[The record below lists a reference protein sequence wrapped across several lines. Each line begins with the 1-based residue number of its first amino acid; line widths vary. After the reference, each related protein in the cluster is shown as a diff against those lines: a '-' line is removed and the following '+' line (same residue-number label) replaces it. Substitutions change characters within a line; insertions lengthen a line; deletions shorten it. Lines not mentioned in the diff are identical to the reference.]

1 MGGDKDVGGD
11 EGVELEFVFISLSYL
26 ALLSPSLSSYTT
38 VQDLT
43 YVPPEELRSLVPN
56 TNRSLSLTEE
66 CSFSY
71 EANVYSFG

>member
-11 EGVELEFVFISLSYL
+11 DGVELEFVFTSLLYL
-26 ALLSPSLSSYTT
+26 ALPSPPLSSSTT

-43 YVPPEELRSLVPN
+43 YVPPEELRLLVPN
-56 TNRSLSLTEE
+56 TNGSLSLTEE